1 MRTWISL
8 RPYVLS
14 IVGIGALCGLV
25 RADDA
30 PPAKPAPHPTVAAER
45 RIWLHGVERADVQQ
59 RLFER
64 ALGNAR
70 PRDILG
76 IDEDTARKIVSLK
89 PDPDYNAADSASVF
103 SEEISKRKIVA
114 AEHFVLRVQLADA
127 GRDLPKKADEYL
139 DALVREYQAE
149 LQNAWER
156 DPLVTGPREVAE
168 RAERESADA
177 AARIRA
183 MRQKIANDTG
193 RHVYETAAETRAAW
207 AKLEAERQAIQ
218 MELVGKRARQEAL
231 VKAMKETSED
241 LKGKAAKDGVAE
253 ELEKVVKARES
264 AYESAKQLHKSG
276 GISQSELL
284 EAEGKVAEA
293 RAKVLERRDLVAER
307 SGGTILVDLNR
318 ELQSVVVT
326 VAEAEARLAAAQK
339 AIAGFEEARNELEE
353 LQQYEGEREL
363 RAAALARARDA
374 LADAMQKYPPPQ
386 LVVKLK
392 SSEAPKDK

>member
-1 MRTWISL
+1 MRMRMSL
-8 RPYVLS
+8 QLCVLS
-14 IVGIGALCGLV
+14 IVGALCGLL

-30 PPAKPAPHPTVAAER
+30 APKPAPHPTVAAER
-45 RIWLHGVERADVQQ
+45 RIWVHGVERADVQQ

-70 PRDILG
+70 PREILG
-76 IDEDTARKIVSLK
+76 IDEETARKIVSLK
-89 PDPDYNAADSASVF
+89 PDPDYGAADTASVF
-103 SEEISKRKIVA
+103 SDEVSKRKIGP

-127 GRDLPKKADEYL
+127 GRDLPKKADEYVE
-139 DALVREYQAE
+139 ALVREYQVE
-149 LQNAWER
+149 LRNAWER

-168 RAERESADA
+168 RAERESQDVA
-177 AARIRA
+177 AQIHA
-183 MRQKIANDTG
+183 MRQKIAQDTG
-193 RHVYETAAETRAAW
+193 RRVYETAAETRAAW

-253 ELEKVVKARES
+253 ELEKVVKAREY
-264 AYESAKQLHKSG
+264 AYESAKQLAKTG
-276 GISQSELL
+276 GMSQTELL
-284 EAEGKVAEA
+284 ETEGKVAEA

-326 VAEAEARLAAAQK
+326 VAEAEARLMAAQRTLS
-339 AIAGFEEARNELEE
+339 GFDQARNELEQ
-353 LQQYEGEREL
+353 LQQDEGEREL
-363 RAAALARARDA
+363 RAQALARARDA
-374 LADAMQKYPPPQ
+374 LADATQKYPPPQ

-392 SSEAPKDK
+392 SSEAPRDK